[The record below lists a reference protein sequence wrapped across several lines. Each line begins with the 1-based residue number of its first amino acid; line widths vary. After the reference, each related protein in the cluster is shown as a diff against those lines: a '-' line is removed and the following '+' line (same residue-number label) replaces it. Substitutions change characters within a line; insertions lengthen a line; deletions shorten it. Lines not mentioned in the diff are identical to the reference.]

1 MSYVAAGA
9 RTVLEALRGRARQ
22 PAAALTVR
30 EREIV
35 GLVAEGRSNRDIA
48 RHLVLSERT
57 VETHVRNALM
67 KLELANRTQLA
78 AWATQIGLAKRTPEV
93 T

>member
-1 MSYVAAGA
+1 
-9 RTVLEALRGRARQ
+9 
-22 PAAALTVR
+22 
-30 EREIV
+30 
-35 GLVAEGRSNRDIA
+35 
-48 RHLVLSERT
+48 VLSERT

-78 AWATQIGLAKRTPEV
+78 TWATQVGLAERSPEV